1 MFWNMKFHLWLIMA
15 VGAQVSAVHGQDRA
29 MLRMGVI
36 SGFEEI
42 ANTTKDEDSK
52 RSAEAMITVLFREL
66 KTDFDPK
73 DLDNYI
79 LVRVGDFIRTKTA
92 HSLDALIYYEELL
105 GREDHSYR
113 FHALLGRADIYR
125 QSPKAAEVDKAM
137 EDYTEIYERSEER
150 SLREFA
156 LFRMIELLL
165 KKKEYAKADEW
176 ARIYLDREKTVF
188 TKRIRK
194 SRLSA
199 ESRKSKG
206 GSRKNPVG
214 LVIAALS
221 VVGRTAVSCCCIC
234 TYHSVTGFARIVRFT
249 SIRREPRRSAG
260 LWMRW
265 WRRRCG
271 GSTDRCGRCIWVVGR
286 RACCRRGIWRSCSR
300 GCAGWWMWGHWR
312 K

>member
-137 EDYTEIYERSEER
+137 EDYTEIYEKSEER
-150 SLREFA
+150 PYREFA
-156 LFRMIELLL
+156 LFRKIELLL

-176 ARIYLDREKTVF
+176 ARIYLDREKTGF
-188 TKRIRK
+188 TTHSAKVG
-194 SRLSA
+194 LLFA
-199 ESRKSKG
+199 ESLDKQGMEEDAIAMYAKVWSIHMGNITVSAPAITRWMELLWARNNPGDRQAAYEKG
-206 GSRKNPVG
+206 AAFIELTSRFREKLTEDELVMWKRVKN
-214 LVIAALS
+214 LVQVYEADPEIKA
-221 VVGRTAVSCCCIC
+221 I
-234 TYHSVTGFARIVRFT
+234 
-249 SIRREPRRSAG
+249 
-260 LWMRW
+260 
-265 WRRRCG
+265 
-271 GSTDRCGRCIWVVGR
+271 
-286 RACCRRGIWRSCSR
+286 RGIEEIKK
-300 GCAGWWMWGHWR
+300 G